1 MKQLLG
7 GFVRTGLSAL
17 GGWLVSKGYASADD
31 AGVLVSGGTEI
42 VLGVST
48 VVATA
53 AWSWWSKRGVTA
65 KK

>member
-31 AGVLVSGGTEI
+31 AGALASSADVI
-42 VLGVST
+42 VGVSA
-48 VVATA
+48 VVVTA
-53 AWSWWSKRGVTA
+53 AWSWWSKRGAAAT
-65 KK
+65 K